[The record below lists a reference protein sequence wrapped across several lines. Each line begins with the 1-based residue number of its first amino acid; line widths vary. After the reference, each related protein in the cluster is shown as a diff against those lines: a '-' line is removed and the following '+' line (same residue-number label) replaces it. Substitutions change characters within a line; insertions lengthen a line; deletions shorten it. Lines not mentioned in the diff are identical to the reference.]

1 MRLAVIIL
9 KAWAHMLH
17 MFNMAAT
24 SFAIRIDRSDCLAQT
39 FANVVFLTLF
49 VCIESTFYVYRIDID
64 VSRPLQFV
72 SNRLV
77 SKRLLYQNDGK
88 PKKPRTAISLML
100 FYISLK
106 HTQP

>member
-24 SFAIRIDRSDCLAQT
+24 SSTIRIDRSDCLAQT
-39 FANVVFLTLF
+39 FANMVFD
-49 VCIESTFYVYRIDID
+49 VGCSYRIDFDD
-64 VSRPLQFV
+64 VSKQRQFV

-77 SKRLLYQNDGK
+77 SKR
-88 PKKPRTAISLML
+88 R
-100 FYISLK
+100 
-106 HTQP
+106 